1 MHYCITKEALITGI
15 KHFYEI
21 CNFLFV
27 SCLFFHIGT
36 LIMQKKGVCHFT
48 TEDVKEMTIDLTP
61 LKSVKSPVLQLFFK
75 QMFVSSLLFLES
87 VVIIWKGNQIGY

>member
-1 MHYCITKEALITGI
+1 
-15 KHFYEI
+15 
-21 CNFLFV
+21 
-27 SCLFFHIGT
+27 
-36 LIMQKKGVCHFT
+36 MQKKGVCHFT

-87 VVIIWKGNQIGY
+87 VVIIWKGNQIEY

>member
-1 MHYCITKEALITGI
+1 
-15 KHFYEI
+15 
-21 CNFLFV
+21 
-27 SCLFFHIGT
+27 
-36 LIMQKKGVCHFT
+36 MQKKGVCHFT